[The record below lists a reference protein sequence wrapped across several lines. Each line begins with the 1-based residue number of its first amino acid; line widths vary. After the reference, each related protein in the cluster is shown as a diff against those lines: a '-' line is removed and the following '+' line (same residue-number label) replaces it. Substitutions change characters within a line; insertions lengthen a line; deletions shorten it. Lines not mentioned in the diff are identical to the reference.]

1 MQVKYLKKFQTKIQV
16 QKMMMMSIILNTC
29 MTMKKTETQ
38 LLNKKIGIKIY
49 NLSQA
54 ISMMF
59 KTEKI

>member
-1 MQVKYLKKFQTKIQV
+1 
-16 QKMMMMSIILNTC
+16 
-29 MTMKKTETQ
+29 MTMRKTETQ